1 MSQSYH
7 GWIVVAAVTVLG
19 LLYAWFRSPEP
30 PATPPQQLEKIAPK
44 PTTRTSVAASMERC
58 TRQGDTVEMSGSV
71 RNTGTTRVSRV
82 VVETLW
88 KDEFG
93 LVVERG
99 SVFAVGED
107 SPLAPGMSRN
117 FTDTTRHRRV
127 TRCNVEGSDYWAD
140 GARP

>member
-1 MSQSYH
+1 MSQSYQ
-7 GWIVVAAVTVLG
+7 GWIVVGVVVALG

-30 PATPPQQLEKIAPK
+30 VAAAPQQAVKVVPE
-44 PTTRTSVAASMERC
+44 PTTRTSVAASMKQC
-58 TRQGDTVEMSGSV
+58 TRQGDTVEMLGSV
-71 RNTGTTRVSRV
+71 KNTGTTRVSRV

-107 SPLAPGMSRN
+107 SPLAPGMSRT

-127 TRCNVEGSDYWAD
+127 TRCNVEVADYWAD
-140 GARP
+140 EPRP

>member
-1 MSQSYH
+1 MSQSYQ
-7 GWIVVAAVTVLG
+7 GWIVVAVVAVLG
-19 LLYAWFRSPEP
+19 LLYVWFSSPEP

-71 RNTGTTRVSRV
+71 KNTGTTRVSRV

-127 TRCNVEGSDYWAD
+127 TRCNVEVADYWAD
-140 GARP
+140 EPRP